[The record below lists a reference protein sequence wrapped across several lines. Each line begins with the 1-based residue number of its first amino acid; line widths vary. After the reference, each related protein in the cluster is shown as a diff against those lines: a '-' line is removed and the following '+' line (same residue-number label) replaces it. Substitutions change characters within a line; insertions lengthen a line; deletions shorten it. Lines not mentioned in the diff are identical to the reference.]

1 MISLPPYIKVKE
13 YRNEGPKKESLR
25 IDEEKGTV
33 MKTKKIFR
41 GTVILLLVLFT
52 VIPPWIFAQ
61 DQPAARKFGQEE
73 LDQMVAPIALYPDS
87 LLAQILMAATYPLE
101 VAVADRWAKA
111 NKNLG
116 GDQLNDA
123 LDQKDWD
130 PSVKALVAFPQILSM
145 MSEKLEWTQK
155 LGDAFLDQQD
165 EVMDAVQKLRA
176 KAQAAG
182 NLTDTEEQ
190 TVIAEDGGIAIEPVQ
205 PEVIYVPVYDPFV
218 VYGPWW
224 YPAFPPVF
232 FPPPP
237 GVVIIVGRIG
247 FWRGVTVGRTWGY
260 AWGRW
265 DWHHRHIY
273 VNVNRHININ
283 RSLSTNRTNIQT
295 TQWQHDVKH
304 RKGVSYRSEAT
315 RERFG
320 QSVKGAETRRDFRGF
335 QQPIKPPK
343 TSVVTQ
349 QGGAETKGLKTST
362 TTHEGYVGKK
372 DLKGSG
378 VTPKGLGDTKGQ
390 QVSTATRKSPVP
402 SKERSAFG
410 GMTQGTDARM
420 ESNRGLQSRQ
430 SMSSTGA
437 GAANRGN
444 LGRSR

>member
-1 MISLPPYIKVKE
+1 
-13 YRNEGPKKESLR
+13 
-25 IDEEKGTV
+25 
-33 MKTKKIFR
+33 MKTKTILTR
-41 GTVILLLVLFT
+41 TVILLLVLFT
-52 VIPPWIFAQ
+52 VIPPWIVAQ
-61 DQPAARKFGQEE
+61 DLPAARQFGQEE
-73 LDQMVAPIALYPDS
+73 LDQMLAPIALYPDS

-116 GDQLNDA
+116 GDQLNEA

-130 PSVKALVAFPQILSM
+130 PSVKALVAFPQVLSM

-155 LGDAFLDQQD
+155 LGDAFLDQQK
-165 EVMDAVQKLRA
+165 EVMDAVQNLRA

-182 NLTDTEEQ
+182 NLGDTEEQ
-190 TVIAEDGGIAIEPVQ
+190 RVIAEDGGIVIEPMQ
-205 PEVIYVPVYDPFV
+205 PEVVYVPVYDPFV

-224 YPAFPPVF
+224 YPAFPPLF

-247 FWRGVTVGRTWGY
+247 FWRGVFVGRNWGS

-265 DWHHRHIY
+265 DWHHHHVY

-283 RSLSTNRTNIQT
+283 RSLSINRANIQT
-295 TQWQHDVKH
+295 TQWQHEVKH
-304 RKGVSYRSEAT
+304 RKGVSYRSEAA

-320 QSVKGAETRRDFRGF
+320 QSLKGAETRRDFRGF
-335 QQPIKPPK
+335 GQQIKAPK
-343 TSVVTQ
+343 TSVVTRQ
-349 QGGAETKGLKTST
+349 EGAEIKKGAQTST
-362 TTHEGYVGKK
+362 TAHQGIVGTK
-372 DLKGSG
+372 DFRASG

-390 QVSTATRKSPVP
+390 QLSTPTRKGLDVTR
-402 SKERSAFG
+402 ERSAFG

-430 SMSSTGA
+430 SMSSTGKA
-437 GAANRGN
+437 DVNRGN
-444 LGRSR
+444 VGRSR